1 MITISLPSD
10 LEGALLEAAQ
20 RQGTTPELLVLDS
33 LRILFLPAPA
43 PKETTHRD
51 ATLADFLAG
60 YIGVVEGT
68 TEALSDNCGQHFV
81 EGLLEK
87 QQRGESL

>member
-43 PKETTHRD
+43 PEETTHRD

-68 TEALSDNCGQHFV
+68 TEALSDNCGHHFA